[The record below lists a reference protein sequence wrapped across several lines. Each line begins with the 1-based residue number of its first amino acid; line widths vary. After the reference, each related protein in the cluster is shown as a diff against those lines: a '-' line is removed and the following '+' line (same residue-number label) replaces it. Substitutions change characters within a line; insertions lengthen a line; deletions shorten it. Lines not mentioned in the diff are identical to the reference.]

1 MTKSPNSDIRMSKKS
16 LSSTLKVIQQIWQDF
31 DDIDYFKVSWLR
43 DTNAADH
50 GKILG
55 IEAHWMDGY
64 FKTCGKIQQKPE
76 INIFSVSDP

>member
-1 MTKSPNSDIRMSKKS
+1 MSKKS

-43 DTNAADH
+43 DTNAADY

-55 IEAHWMDGY
+55 IEVHWMDGY